1 MMKGQE
7 TPMTRVRNVDPW
19 LHLALVGD
27 ALAQDGQPHALFAAL
42 DRAMGATLGHRLFT
56 VLRYHPDAQ
65 ESERRYTSQGAAYP
79 VGGRKAVRLTPSTAR
94 VFGERRP
101 YIGRTAADIRACFPD
116 AELIFS
122 LGCESV
128 LNLPVV
134 FDGRVLGTV
143 NLLHGAGWYDEA
155 DVPLGLLFAA
165 LAVPGFLAAAQGSP
179 SLAQAP

>member
-1 MMKGQE
+1 MA
-7 TPMTRVRNVDPW
+7 RVRDIDPRPY
-19 LHLALVGD
+19 LARVAE
-27 ALAQDGQPHALFAAL
+27 ALGREGQPAALFAAL
-42 DRAMGATLGHRLFT
+42 DQAMAATLGHRLFT

-65 ESERRYTSQGAAYP
+65 ESERLYTSQGAAYP
-79 VGGRKAVRLTPSTAR
+79 IGGRKAVRPTPSTAC

-101 YIGRTAADIRACFPD
+101 YIGRTAADIRASFPD

-143 NLLHGAGWYDEA
+143 NLLHGAGWYGEA

-165 LAVPGFLAAAQGSP
+165 LAVPGYLVAAGLTPAKQG
-179 SLAQAP
+179 

>member
-1 MMKGQE
+1 MARM
-7 TPMTRVRNVDPW
+7 RAVDPSPQ
-19 LHLALVGD
+19 LARVAE
-27 ALAQDGQPHALFAAL
+27 ALARPGQPQALFEAL
-42 DRAMGATLGHRLFT
+42 DRAMADTLGHRLFT

-79 VGGRKAVRLTPSTAR
+79 IGGRKAVRPTPWTAR

-101 YIGRTAADIRACFPD
+101 YIGRTAADIRASFPD
-116 AELIFS
+116 AELILS

-143 NLLHGAGWYDEA
+143 NLLHGAGWYDE
-155 DVPLGLLFAA
+155 DDLSLGLTFAA
-165 LAVPGFLAAAQGSP
+165 LAVPGFLAA
-179 SLAQAP
+179 